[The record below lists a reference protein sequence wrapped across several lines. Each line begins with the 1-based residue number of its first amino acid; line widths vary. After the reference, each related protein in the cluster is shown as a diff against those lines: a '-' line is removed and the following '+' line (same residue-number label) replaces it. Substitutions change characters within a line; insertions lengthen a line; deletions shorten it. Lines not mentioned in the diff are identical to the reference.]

1 MSTGRA
7 RRRILIVGEEP
18 LARDD
23 MRILLG
29 SAGFECTVAADV
41 QQTLA
46 TIKQKKIDAV
56 VLDSQS
62 SSSRAAEVISRINEF
77 HPNLLKRVVV
87 IIDEDG
93 DSQIKDLAEHYSIS
107 HVQRKFLLQQLW
119 SSLEALFRPEAVFQD
134 IMHVARPISDSFRDP
149 LPAGVRGLHDQSR
162 RLLYAA
168 GSITVDLLI
177 EPKAGSNRLA
187 LVGQILDSAKPDR
200 RFDDVPVTLRGRK
213 GSVAQATA
221 EEFGEFHLDF
231 DFESSVSLEI
241 RIAET
246 NSITIPLPVLERARR
261 STAGYS

>member
-1 MSTGRA
+1 MM
-7 RRRILIVGEEP
+7 LMVGEEP

-77 HPNLLKRVVV
+77 HPNLLKCVSV
-87 IIDEDG
+87 ISDEDG

-107 HVQRKFLLQQLW
+107 HVQRKFLLHQLW
-119 SSLEALFRPEAVFQD
+119 SSLEGLFRPEAVFQD

-168 GSITVDLLI
+168 GSIT
-177 EPKAGSNRLA
+177 
-187 LVGQILDSAKPDR
+187 
-200 RFDDVPVTLRGRK
+200 
-213 GSVAQATA
+213 
-221 EEFGEFHLDF
+221 
-231 DFESSVSLEI
+231 
-241 RIAET
+241 
-246 NSITIPLPVLERARR
+246 
-261 STAGYS
+261 

>member
-18 LARDD
+18 LAREG
-23 MRILLG
+23 MRLLPASPG
-29 SAGFECTVAADV
+29 CKSTVAGDV

-119 SSLEALFRPEAVFQD
+119 SSLEAWFRPEAVFQD
-134 IMHVARPISDSFRDP
+134 IMHVARTISDSFRDP
-149 LPAGVRGLHDQSR
+149 LPAAVPRLHD
-162 RLLYAA
+162 
-168 GSITVDLLI
+168 
-177 EPKAGSNRLA
+177 
-187 LVGQILDSAKPDR
+187 
-200 RFDDVPVTLRGRK
+200 
-213 GSVAQATA
+213 
-221 EEFGEFHLDF
+221 H
-231 DFESSVSLEI
+231 
-241 RIAET
+241 
-246 NSITIPLPVLERARR
+246 
-261 STAGYS
+261 